1 MDMAHCKERALEILL
16 VDDHAVVR
24 AGYRRLLENSSLNIS
39 VVEASSGEHAYACY
53 TAQTLDLVI
62 MDLSLPGIGGL
73 EAIRRIA
80 QRDRGARVLV
90 FSIHDERVFIERALE
105 AGARGYISKS
115 SAADVLVEAVEKV
128 VRGEIYLGP
137 DIGECLAKS
146 SRTEQRS
153 LFSVLSPREFDIF
166 RLLAEGRTVS
176 EIAQLLSLS
185 IKTVANYNTQIRNKL
200 GVASGAELAR
210 LAIRH
215 GVLPV

>member
-1 MDMAHCKERALEILL
+1 MADRLGRALNVLL

-24 AGYRRLLENSSLNIS
+24 AGYRRLLENSPLNIS
-39 VVEASSGEHAYACY
+39 VVEASSGEQGYACY
-53 TAQTLDLVI
+53 AAQALDLVI

-73 EAIRRIA
+73 EALRRIT
-80 QRDRGARVLV
+80 QRDRCARVLV
-90 FSIHDERVFIERALE
+90 FSIHDESVFIERALE
-105 AGARGYISKS
+105 AGACGYISKS

-137 DIGECLAKS
+137 DIAECLTMPTGA
-146 SRTEQRS
+146 EQRS
-153 LFSVLSPREFDIF
+153 ILSALSPREFDIF

-185 IKTVANYNTQIRNKL
+185 TKTVANYSTQIRNKL
-200 GVASGAELAR
+200 GVASAAELAR

-215 GVLPV
+215 GVMPA